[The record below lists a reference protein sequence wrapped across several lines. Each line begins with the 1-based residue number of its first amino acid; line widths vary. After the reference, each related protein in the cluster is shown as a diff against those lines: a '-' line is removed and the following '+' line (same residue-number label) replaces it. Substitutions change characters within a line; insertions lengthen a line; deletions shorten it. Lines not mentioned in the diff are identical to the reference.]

1 MQTVQVGQF
10 KAEFS
15 SILDQVQNM
24 GEKFI
29 IEYGKQH
36 KKVAMLVPFEEET
49 KKRVF
54 GIYKGK
60 YEIPDNFDDED
71 EEINAMFYGSLDE
84 DID

>member
-15 SILDQVQNM
+15 SILDQVQNR

-36 KKVAMLVPFEEET
+36 KKVAMLVPFEEE
-49 KKRVF
+49 KRQRVF
-54 GIYKGK
+54 GQLKGK
-60 YEIPDNFDDED
+60 INIPDNFDDED
-71 EEINAMFYGSLDE
+71 EEINEMFYGSLDE

>member
-15 SILDQVQNM
+15 SILEQVQNT

-36 KKVAMLVPFEEET
+36 KKVAMLVPFEEE
-49 KKRVF
+49 KKQRVF
-54 GIYKGK
+54 GQLKGK
-60 YEIPDNFDDED
+60 VHIPDNFDDED
-71 EEINAMFYGSLDE
+71 EEINEMFYGSLDE